1 VGLPRN
7 RVGSIRV
14 AITSVTEI
22 DSDPESLRAVAEGL
36 AAEAAEFVR
45 RRRTE
50 VFGDAAERDQGGSAV
65 RSKSSPTDPVTIV
78 DTETE
83 RLLRDRLAVLRP
95 GDPVLGEEGGGAARV
110 EAGRPLWVLD
120 PIDGTVNFVY
130 GIEGYAVSVGVQI
143 DGASVAGA
151 VANVPT
157 GEVFSAAVGH
167 GAHVRR
173 GGVSTSLRCTAV
185 DDLAMALVGTGFG
198 YAREQ
203 RIRQAE
209 VLARLLP
216 DVRDM
221 RRLGSCALDLCMV
234 AAGRMDAYYE
244 DGVHVWDWAAGALI
258 AAEAGAQLI
267 LPPVDGESDLLI
279 VAAAPGIAEE
289 FDAAL
294 RRAGAL

>member
-216 DVRDM
+216 DVRDV

-267 LPPVDGESDLLI
+267 LPPVDGDSDLLI

-289 FDAAL
+289 FEAAL
-294 RRAGAL
+294 RRSGAL

>member
-1 VGLPRN
+1 
-7 RVGSIRV
+7 
-14 AITSVTEI
+14 VTEI
-22 DSDPESLRAVAEGL
+22 DSDPESLRVVAEGL

-50 VFGDAAERDQGGSAV
+50 VFGDAAERDAGGSAV

-151 VANVPT
+151 VVNVPT

-185 DDLAMALVGTGFG
+185 DDMAMALVGTGFG

-203 RIRQAE
+203 RVRQAE

-216 DVRDM
+216 DVRDV

-258 AAEAGAQLI
+258 AAEAGAQLL
-267 LPPVDGESDLLI
+267 LPPVDGGDSGLI

-289 FDAAL
+289 FGAAL
-294 RRAGAL
+294 RRAGAFE

>member
-1 VGLPRN
+1 M
-7 RVGSIRV
+7 
-14 AITSVTEI
+14 TDI
-22 DSDPESLRAVAEGL
+22 DSRPASLRAVAEGL

-45 RRRTE
+45 RRRAE
-50 VFGDAAERDQGGSAV
+50 VFGDGADRDQAGSAV
-65 RSKSSPTDPVTIV
+65 RAKSTPTDPVTVV

-83 RLLRDRLAVLRP
+83 RLLRDRLAELRP
-95 GDPVLGEEGGGAARV
+95 GEAVLGEEGGGAARV
-110 EAGRPLWVLD
+110 EPGRPLWVLD

-130 GIEGYAVSVGVQI
+130 DIEAYAVSVGVQI
-143 DGASVAGA
+143 DGVSVAGA

-173 GGVSTSLRCTAV
+173 ADVSTPLRCTAV
-185 DDLAMALVGTGFG
+185 EHLSMALVGTGFG

-203 RIRQAE
+203 RLRQAE

-234 AAGRMDAYYE
+234 AAGRLDAYYE

-258 AAEAGAQLI
+258 AAEAGAWLV
-267 LPPVDGESDLLI
+267 LPPVEGDGSDLI
-279 VAAAPGIAEE
+279 VAAAPGVAAE

-294 RRAGAL
+294 RRVGAR

>member
-1 VGLPRN
+1 
-7 RVGSIRV
+7 
-14 AITSVTEI
+14 
-22 DSDPESLRAVAEGL
+22 
-36 AAEAAEFVR
+36 
-45 RRRTE
+45 
-50 VFGDAAERDQGGSAV
+50 
-65 RSKSSPTDPVTIV
+65 
-78 DTETE
+78 
-83 RLLRDRLAVLRP
+83 
-95 GDPVLGEEGGGAARV
+95 
-110 EAGRPLWVLD
+110 
-120 PIDGTVNFVY
+120 
-130 GIEGYAVSVGVQI
+130 
-143 DGASVAGA
+143 
-151 VANVPT
+151 VPT

-167 GAHVRR
+167 GAHLRR
-173 GGVSTSLRCTAV
+173 GGVSTSLRCTTV

-216 DVRDM
+216 DVRDV

-267 LPPVDGESDLLI
+267 LPPVDGGDSNLI

-289 FDAAL
+289 FGAAL
-294 RRAGAL
+294 RQAGAL

>member
-1 VGLPRN
+1 M
-7 RVGSIRV
+7 
-14 AITSVTEI
+14 TEI
-22 DSDPESLRAVAEGL
+22 DSDPASLRAVAEGL

-216 DVRDM
+216 DVRDV

-267 LPPVDGESDLLI
+267 LPPVDGDSDLLI

-294 RRAGAL
+294 RRAGAIE